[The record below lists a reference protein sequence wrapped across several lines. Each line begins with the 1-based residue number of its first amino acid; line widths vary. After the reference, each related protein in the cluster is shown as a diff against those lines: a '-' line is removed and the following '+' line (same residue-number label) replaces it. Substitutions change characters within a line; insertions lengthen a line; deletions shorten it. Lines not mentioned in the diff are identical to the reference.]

1 MVWEWMVHSLRKD
14 LLPDGG
20 HYPGLDGEEVLGDV
34 LLPGISGLC
43 GVEELAE
50 CSEHHSEG
58 QVKCLVVF
66 SQWGDEVV
74 TELLHLL
81 NFTEELWIRKID
93 EHD

>member
-20 HYPGLDGEEVLGDV
+20 HYPGLDGEEVLGDI

-43 GVEELAE
+43 EVEELAE
-50 CSEHHSEG
+50 SSEHHREG

-66 SQWGDEVV
+66 PEWGDDVSAD
-74 TELLHLL
+74 LLHLL
-81 NFTEELWIRKID
+81 HLGEELWIREVND
-93 EHD
+93 HD